1 MEITIMPDKSEY
13 YPGDILKGKVKLLPE
28 SKTSIKDI
36 EISFYLIED
45 WNHLRSDKKY
55 ETSNN
60 TQCVSLFYVRI
71 NLVFAK
77 PDNTLI
83 DLEPKEY
90 IFSFEEKLPDYLLP
104 SFEFPQNK
112 FRAFVR
118 YSLTAKVVPDAH
130 VSNSTFINILAVP
143 QKEDIKSL
151 SMGTSLNV
159 KKTGLFNKGETNFK
173 VIYPTKN
180 YKINDKVPIDI
191 EIDNINS
198 KMKVTEC
205 KLKLMR
211 KITFRD
217 KEDFCDK
224 YFQEEKLIRKLFTVN
239 VNKKE
244 KKSYNFILDLSEI
257 SFKDFNYDGFTDP
270 YKGTKNIKD
279 LIPSIDGNILSC
291 EYTITVMLKFDSHVK
306 KEERPKIVFPIY
318 IVQKLDNDH
327 IIKAQDEIERLKIN
341 EEEEKNN
348 NNIINEQNIINN
360 NFNNEKENDDDDNN
374 NNDNGYNPYNNIDL
388 DFKGNNNII
397 IKEEEKENNYI
408 ENNQN
413 IQNDNDED
421 DDIDLPSRETLV
433 ELYKDNENNNIINNY
448 DNNININNN
457 SNGYINN
464 NNYNNNNNLNNNKYN
479 ENININN
486 YDNFNNNPKDKIN
499 LGNNFNGNNNINNAN
514 NIGDNN
520 NNLED
525 FPSWE
530 DINNSDQKNNNNNNL
545 FINNKNVQ
553 NMGNNIN
560 SNNNDKNDD
569 EDNKETDINLFDDD
583 DDDDDDDNKKNDEQN
598 KNKMIDINSID

>member
-1 MEITIMPDKSEY
+1 MEITIIPDKYEY

-71 NLVFAK
+71 NLVFGK

-205 KLKLMR
+205 KLKLIR
-211 KITFRD
+211 KILL
-217 KEDFCDK
+217 E
-224 YFQEEKLIRKLFTVN
+224 IRKTFVISIF
-239 VNKKE
+239 KKKNLLKNYLQLMSTKR
-244 KKSYNFILDLSEI
+244 KKKVIILYWI
-257 SFKDFNYDGFTDP
+257 Y
-270 YKGTKNIKD
+270 
-279 LIPSIDGNILSC
+279 
-291 EYTITVMLKFDSHVK
+291 LK
-306 KEERPKIVFPIY
+306 Y
-318 IVQKLDNDH
+318 L
-327 IIKAQDEIERLKIN
+327 LKIL
-341 EEEEKNN
+341 
-348 NNIINEQNIINN
+348 IMMDSLIH
-360 NFNNEKENDDDDNN
+360 
-374 NNDNGYNPYNNIDL
+374 
-388 DFKGNNNII
+388 
-397 IKEEEKENNYI
+397 IKE
-408 ENNQN
+408 
-413 IQNDNDED
+413 
-421 DDIDLPSRETLV
+421 L
-433 ELYKDNENNNIINNY
+433 
-448 DNNININNN
+448 
-457 SNGYINN
+457 
-464 NNYNNNNNLNNNKYN
+464 
-479 ENININN
+479 
-486 YDNFNNNPKDKIN
+486 KI
-499 LGNNFNGNNNINNAN
+499 LKI
-514 NIGDNN
+514 
-520 NNLED
+520 
-525 FPSWE
+525 
-530 DINNSDQKNNNNNNL
+530 
-545 FINNKNVQ
+545 
-553 NMGNNIN
+553 
-560 SNNNDKNDD
+560 
-569 EDNKETDINLFDDD
+569 
-583 DDDDDDDNKKNDEQN
+583 
-598 KNKMIDINSID
+598 

>member
-1 MEITIMPDKSEY
+1 MEITIIPDKSEY
-13 YPGDILKGKVKLLPE
+13 YPGEILKGKVKLFPE

-36 EISFYLIED
+36 EISLYLIED

-71 NLVFAK
+71 NLVFIK
-77 PDNTLI
+77 PENTFI
-83 DLEPKEY
+83 DLEPREY

-104 SFEFPQNK
+104 SFEYPQNK

-130 VSNSTFINILAVP
+130 ISNSTFINILSVP
-143 QKEDIKSL
+143 KKEDIESL
-151 SMGTSLNV
+151 SMGTSLNA
-159 KKTGLFNKGETNFK
+159 KKKGLFKNGETSFK
-173 VIYPTKN
+173 VNYPTKN
-180 YKINDKVPIDI
+180 YKIYDKIPIDV
-191 EIDNINS
+191 EIDNTNS

-205 KLKLMR
+205 KFKLMR

-224 YFQEEKLIRKLFTVN
+224 YFQEDKLIRKVFPVN

-244 KKSYNFILDLSEI
+244 KKNYNFNLDLSEI

-291 EYTITVMLKFDSHVK
+291 EYTIIVMLKFDSHVK
-306 KEERPKIVFPIY
+306 KDERPKIVLPIY

-327 IIKAQDEIERLKIN
+327 IIKAQDEIKRLKIN

-348 NNIINEQNIINN
+348 IIINDQNDIGNNFINENKNENENNINEFDNYNN
-360 NFNNEKENDDDDNN
+360 NGN
-374 NNDNGYNPYNNIDL
+374 NGYNPYNNIDL
-388 DFKGNNNII
+388 DYRGNNNKII
-397 IKEEEKENNYI
+397 IDEKKENNYI
-408 ENNQN
+408 ENRQN
-413 IQNDNDED
+413 IQNVNDED
-421 DDIDLPSRETLV
+421 DDYELPSRETLD
-433 ELYKDNENNNIINNY
+433 EIYKNKEDNIIINN
-448 DNNININNN
+448 NNININND
-457 SNGYINN
+457 SNGFINKNNFINN
-464 NNYNNNNNLNNNKYN
+464 KDNFNINKYN

-486 YDNFNNNPKDKIN
+486 YDKFNSSPNYKMN
-499 LGNNFNGNNNINNAN
+499 LGNDFNSNNNINNIN
-514 NIGDNN
+514 NIDNN
-520 NNLED
+520 NNL
-525 FPSWE
+525 S
-530 DINNSDQKNNNNNNL
+530 
-545 FINNKNVQ
+545 INNKNMQ

-569 EDNKETDINLFDDD
+569 DEDYKVTDINLFGDDD
-583 DDDDDDDNKKNDEQN
+583 DDDDDDDNDNKKNDEQN
-598 KNKMIDINSID
+598 KNKIVDINNID